1 MNAHGDR
8 IIHLQEQ
15 LERLRHAQS
24 VSSNSPEDVQSPDE
38 RATTM
43 PRGPVEAL
51 PQDSELNTLLELLAV
66 RDGYIHAELMRLQ
79 RALSRQTFRGAESA
93 RRMVRR
99 LARRAEQNASDATQM
114 RSRTAR

>member
-1 MNAHGDR
+1 MNTHGDR
-8 IIHLQEQ
+8 ITHLQEQ

-24 VSSNSPEDVQSPDE
+24 VPPESHEAIESQDVPETRLPQ
-38 RATTM
+38 
-43 PRGPVEAL
+43 GPTGPL
-51 PQDSELNTLLELLAV
+51 PQDAELNTLLELLAV

-93 RRMVRR
+93 RRLVRR
-99 LARRAEQNASDATQM
+99 LARRAEPNASDATQM